1 MKRTVLLFGAILF
14 AVGVFAQT
22 QQPTISWD
30 KNSHNFGLFK
40 EEAGPQAAT
49 FTFTNTGSTPL
60 YITNVKA
67 SCGCT
72 ATDYTKEPVE
82 PGAKGFV
89 KATYDPK
96 NRPGKFNKSIT
107 VTSNT
112 ESPTTLLRI
121 EGEVTPREKGI
132 EDFYPKAFGELRL
145 VTSHMAFTKV
155 YNNQIATD
163 TIGIVNMSAEPIE
176 ITFEN
181 VPEHITIK
189 VNPTKLAGKKADQ
202 QHGQIGVI
210 TVTYD
215 GSKKNDWGFSMDR
228 IDVVLNGVKQSE
240 NRLSVSATIEE
251 DFSHLTP
258 EELANAPK
266 IVFEKTDFEFGTI
279 KAGEKTTNN
288 FVFTNTGKSDLV
300 IRKIKA
306 SCGCTAT
313 NPEKMVIKPG
323 ETSHITATFS
333 SAGKK
338 GHQNK
343 TITVITNDPS
353 QSSVVLK
360 VIGDVEEVTT
370 P

>member
-1 MKRTVLLFGAILF
+1 MKKTGLLLSFLIFSFVIL
-14 AVGVFAQT
+14 AQT
-22 QQPTISWD
+22 QQPTMSWD
-30 KNSHNFGLFK
+30 KSSHNFGTFK
-40 EEAGPQAAT
+40 EEDGLQTAV

-60 YITNVKA
+60 YVTNVKA

-72 ATDYTKEPVE
+72 ATDYTKEPVQ

-112 ESPTTLLRI
+112 ENPTTLLRI

-132 EDFYPKAFGELRL
+132 EDFYPKAFGDIRL
-145 VTSHMAFTKV
+145 KTSHLAFTKV
-155 YNNQIATD
+155 FNNQVVTD
-163 TIGIVNMSAEPIE
+163 TIGIVNMGAEPIE

-181 VPEHITIK
+181 VPEHITISVSPK
-189 VNPTKLAGKKADQ
+189 KLAGKKANEA
-202 QHGQIGVI
+202 HGQLGVI

-215 GSKKNDWGFSMDR
+215 GAKKNDWGFSMDR
-228 IDVVLNGVKQSE
+228 IDMVLNGEKQSQ

-251 DFSHLTP
+251 DFSHLTE
-258 EELANAPK
+258 EELANSPK
-266 IVFEKTDFEFGTI
+266 MVFEKTEFEFGTI
-279 KAGEKTTNN
+279 KAGEKATNN
-288 FVFTNTGKSDLV
+288 FVFTNTGKSDLI

-323 ETSHITATFS
+323 ESSHITATFS

-353 QSSVVLK
+353 QPSIVLK
-360 VIGDVEEVTT
+360 VTGEVEEASN
-370 P
+370 

>member
-1 MKRTVLLFGAILF
+1 MKKTGLLLSFLVFSLVIL
-14 AVGVFAQT
+14 AQT
-22 QQPTISWD
+22 QQPSMSWD
-30 KNSHNFGLFK
+30 KTSHNFGAFK
-40 EEAGPQAAT
+40 EEDGLQSAT
-49 FTFTNTGSTPL
+49 FIFTNTGSTDL
-60 YITNVKA
+60 YVTNVKA

-72 ATDYTKEPVE
+72 ATDYTKEPVQ

-107 VTSNT
+107 VTANT
-112 ESPTTLLRI
+112 ENPTTLLRI
-121 EGEVTPREKGI
+121 EGEVVPREKGI
-132 EDFYPKAFGELRL
+132 EDFYPKEFGDIRL
-145 VTSHMAFTKV
+145 ITSHLAFTKV
-155 YNNQIATD
+155 YNNQTVTD
-163 TIGIVNMSAEPIE
+163 TIGIVNMGTEPIE

-181 VPEHITIK
+181 VPEHIAISVSPK
-189 VNPTKLAGKKADQ
+189 KIAGKKGSET
-202 QHGQIGVI
+202 HGQLGVI
-210 TVTYD
+210 TITYD
-215 GSKKNDWGFSMDR
+215 GQKKNDWGFSMDR
-228 IDVVLNGVKQSE
+228 IDMVLNGEKVSQ

-251 DFSHLTP
+251 DFSHLTA

-266 IVFEKTDFEFGTI
+266 MIFEKTDFEFGTL
-279 KAGEKTTNN
+279 KAGEKATNN

-323 ETSHITATFS
+323 EASHITATFS

-338 GHQNK
+338 GAQNK

-353 QSSVVLK
+353 QPSIVLK
-360 VIGDVEEVTT
+360 VIGTVEEVTN
-370 P
+370 